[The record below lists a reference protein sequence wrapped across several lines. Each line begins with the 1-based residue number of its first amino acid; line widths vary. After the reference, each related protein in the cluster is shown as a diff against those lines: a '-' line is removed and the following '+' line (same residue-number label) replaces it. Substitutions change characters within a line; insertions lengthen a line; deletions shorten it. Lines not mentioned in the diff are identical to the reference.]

1 MPKILKFIKEHK
13 TTVALVA
20 VVMMLLLLYTRTGLC
35 GVSGNSM
42 YPTLRNGD
50 LLLTSR
56 GQDCDRGDIVVLYA
70 TELGEDIVK
79 RVIGISGDD
88 VSITQNGLY
97 VNGDLQNESYVSE
110 EDWFKDSAKIS
121 VSIPDGYIF
130 VMGDNR
136 SGSYDSRDIGLLPIT
151 SVFGTLIWDVS
162 YTIGLSAFGFKVLLA
177 VCLLLLFTFSFLRS
191 KRVTTEQQ
199 TMTSIADAITEL
211 VNKTESEPEPEP
223 REIVP
228 PAAEKV
234 PPVTLRCGL
243 DADSVNQYWHRK
255 PSNTNDNPLPKE

>member
-1 MPKILKFIKEHK
+1 MINILKFIKEHK
-13 TTVALVA
+13 TAVALVA
-20 VVMMLLLLYTRTGLC
+20 VVMTLLLLYTKTGLC

-56 GQDCDRGDIVVLYA
+56 GQDCERGDIVVLYA

-79 RVIGISGDD
+79 RVIGVAGDD

-97 VNGDLQNESYVSE
+97 VNGDLVDEPYVSE

-121 VSIPDGYIF
+121 VSIPDGYMF

-151 SVFGTLIWDVS
+151 CIFGTLMWDIS

-191 KRVTTEQQ
+191 KRVVAEQQ
-199 TMTSIADAITEL
+199 TMTSIADAISEL
-211 VNKTESEPEPEP
+211 VNKPEDKPEPEEVVSVEP
-223 REIVP
+223 ESIP
-228 PAAEKV
+228 T
-234 PPVTLRCGL
+234 VTLQCGL
-243 DADSVNQYWHRK
+243 DSDSIGQYWHRK
-255 PSNTNDNPLPKE
+255 QSSTNDNPLPKE